1 MRLLENNNRKFI
13 RTLSDSCLRANR
25 GRNAIAILAVA
36 LTAVLFMALTTVL
49 EGTRI
54 SMKNQMFRGAGV
66 SLWYR

>member
-49 EGTRI
+49 EGLPLWGSS
-54 SMKNQMFRGAGV
+54 SMCPW
-66 SLWYR
+66 L